1 MGWHKDSVILSEAKN
16 LSVIL
21 SEAKNLKE
29 VSMSADKEHLKV
41 RSLLRLFPRSWRPY
55 ILHMRPRAFP
65 IVAAHFSV
73 GALLACG
80 LQITPQAIGRWI
92 VGVLL
97 WAGLGHSGTLALNSA
112 IDRDEGD
119 IGYLS
124 DPPPVPRFLW
134 LYALSLLFLGGI
146 GAAFLSW
153 RFWGAYAICAVMA
166 VLYSVPPVR
175 LKAIA
180 GADVLNNAFG
190 YGAFT
195 LYGGWAAMDRALTPA
210 MWLVLAGFFCLFAG
224 FYPLTQIYQ
233 YDEDVAR
240 GDRTLV
246 IALGKR
252 GALRWA
258 IAMVVAAFAFMGTA
272 VGAYHLT
279 AWSSVLLAAFV
290 AWMAILLPWVRHVHA
305 YPEQKG
311 MYRALWAWALTD
323 ISVILAL
330 VL

>member
-1 MGWHKDSVILSEAKN
+1 VCLLGGAHEQDAKPVAFSAPSLARLYLAYASQGVCVGVMLASE
-16 LSVIL
+16 LDFSP
-21 SEAKNLKE
+21 E
-29 VSMSADKEHLKV
+29 VL
-41 RSLLRLFPRSWRPY
+41 
-55 ILHMRPRAFP
+55 
-65 IVAAHFSV
+65 
-73 GALLACG
+73 
-80 LQITPQAIGRWI
+80 TRWI
-92 VGVLL
+92 AGVIL
-97 WAGLGHSGTLALNSA
+97 WAGFGHSGTLALNSA

-124 DPPPVPRFLW
+124 NPPPVPKSLW
-134 LYALSLLFLGGI
+134 LYALVLLLLGGV
-146 GAAFLSW
+146 GACFLSL
-153 RFWGAYAICAVMA
+153 RFLISYLVCAAMAI
-166 VLYSVPPVR
+166 LYSVPPMR

-180 GADVLNNAFG
+180 GADVLNNSLG

-195 LYGGWAAMDRALTPA
+195 LYGGWAALDRELDPT
-210 MWLVLAGFFCLFAG
+210 MWLVLAAFFSLFAG

-258 IAMVVAAFAFMGTA
+258 ILMVVSAFAFLGGA
-272 VGAYHLT
+272 VWQYHLT
-279 AWSSVLLAAFV
+279 AWSLVLLAAF
-290 AWMAILLPWVRHVHA
+290 AGWLTLLLSWIAHVHT

-311 MYRALWAWALTD
+311 MYCALWAWALTD
-323 ISVILAL
+323 IGVILAL

>member
-1 MGWHKDSVILSEAKN
+1 LAKLRGLLSYLPA
-16 LSVIL
+16 
-21 SEAKNLKE
+21 
-29 VSMSADKEHLKV
+29 
-41 RSLLRLFPRSWRPY
+41 PWRPY

-73 GALLACG
+73 GAMLASG
-80 LQITPQAIGRWI
+80 LHLTPDVIWRWA

-97 WAGLGHSGTLALNSA
+97 WAGFGHSGTLALNSA
-112 IDRDEGD
+112 IDQDRGD

-124 DPPPVPRFLW
+124 DPPPVPRYLW
-134 LYALSLLFLGGI
+134 LYALLLLVLGGV
-146 GAAFLSW
+146 GALLLAP
-153 RFWGAYAICAVMA
+153 RFSIVYAVCAVMA

-175 LKAIA
+175 LKSIA
-180 GADVLNNAFG
+180 GADVLNNSIG
-190 YGAFT
+190 YGALT
-195 LYGGWAAMDRALTPA
+195 LYGGWAALDRVMTPEL
-210 MWLVLAGFFCLFAG
+210 WLVMAAFFCLFAA

-233 YDEDVAR
+233 YEEDQAR

-258 IAMVVAAFAFMGTA
+258 TALVIAAFLFL
-272 VGAYHLT
+272 GAAAWERHLT
-279 AWSSVLLAAFV
+279 PWFWLVLAAFV
-290 AWMAILLPWVRHVHA
+290 FWMAVLLPWLSCPYA

-323 ISVILAL
+323 ISVVLAL
-330 VL
+330 AL